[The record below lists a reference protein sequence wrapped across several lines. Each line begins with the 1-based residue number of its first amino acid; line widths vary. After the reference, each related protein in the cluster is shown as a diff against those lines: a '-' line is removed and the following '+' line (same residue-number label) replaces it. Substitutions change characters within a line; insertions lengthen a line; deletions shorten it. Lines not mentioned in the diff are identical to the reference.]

1 MEKKFKGSNGSK
13 DSKGSKRKVDQTS
26 SLKSETNQIIEAYSI
41 YTNANRKTSTLAI
54 KVGEELTNTKAE
66 VKKKKLSW
74 KKYTEEEL
82 PQIPYFQIK
91 DFMYIYSKFS
101 KHKFSGL
108 LTINITNL
116 LKFYQLCKG
125 ESPKTFL
132 LEHDIEMISKDASE
146 QEVIDFQKEIK
157 ILLQSVSQQKKTAS
171 NNKPTGK
178 FNQNSKD
185 ETDLKRNSLKYYRR
199 GLLQLI
205 EKDLRKPKGELPA
218 FSPQAYK
225 NFLYFQNLLTKYI
238 EVRAPGEEED

>member
-13 DSKGSKRKVDQTS
+13 GSKRKVDQTS
-26 SLKSETNQIIEAYSI
+26 NLKPKIDEITEAYSI
-41 YTNANRKTSTLAI
+41 YTSLNQKTSASAI
-54 KVGEELTNTKAE
+54 KVGEKLMNKKTE

-101 KHKFSGL
+101 EYKYSGL

-116 LKFYQLCKG
+116 KKLYQLCKG
-125 ESPKTFL
+125 ESPKKFL
-132 LEHDIEMISKDASE
+132 LEHDIEMIQKDASE
-146 QEVIDFQKEIK
+146 QEIINFQKEIK

-178 FNQNSKD
+178 SNQNSKD
-185 ETDLKRNSLKYYRR
+185 ETDLKKNPLKYYRQ

-205 EKDLRKPKGELPA
+205 EKDLRKPKGKLSA
-218 FSPQAYK
+218 FTPIAYK
-225 NFLYFQNLLTKYI
+225 NFLYFQNLLTQYI